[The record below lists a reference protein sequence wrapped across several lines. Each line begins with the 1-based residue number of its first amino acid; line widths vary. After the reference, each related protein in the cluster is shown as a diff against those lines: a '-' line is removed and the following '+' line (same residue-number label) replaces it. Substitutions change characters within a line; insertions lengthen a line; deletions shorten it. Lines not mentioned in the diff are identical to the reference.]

1 MRHPPQRLSILS
13 LKEEGFRRTVL
24 SGASG
29 MFRGYN
35 RGLLAEVTHDTDLL
49 TGFDR

>member
-1 MRHPPQRLSILS
+1 MIIMPPVH
-13 LKEEGFRRTVL
+13 GNFGVPL

-35 RGLLAEVTHDTDLL
+35 YGLLVCWREVTHDTDLL
-49 TGFDR
+49 TEFDR